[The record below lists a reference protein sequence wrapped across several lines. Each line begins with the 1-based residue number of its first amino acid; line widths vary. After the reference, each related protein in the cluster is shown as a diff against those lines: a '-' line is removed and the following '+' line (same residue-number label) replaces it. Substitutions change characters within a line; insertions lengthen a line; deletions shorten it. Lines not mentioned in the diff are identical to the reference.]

1 MSTQEIDERICD
13 SAITLAFSVLGKRW
27 NGMILGVLGSGS
39 ASFVSLRKAVSGIS
53 DTVLSDRLVELVE
66 AGLVR
71 REVAEGHPSPSATN
85 SPPRERKSCRPSQN
99 SAPGPNGTC
108 ILRAETSA
116 ARMRANLTAP

>member
-1 MSTQEIDERICD
+1 MPESETDVQACD

-39 ASFVSLRKAVSGIS
+39 ASFVALRKAVGGIS

-71 REVAEGHPSPSATN
+71 RDVAEG
-85 SPPRERKSCRPSQN
+85 PPVAVSYELTT
-99 SAPGPNGTC
+99 AG
-108 ILRAETSA
+108 AELVPTIEELASW
-116 ARMRANLTAP
+116 ARRNLHH

>member
-1 MSTQEIDERICD
+1 MSESESDVHICD

-27 NGMILGVLGSGS
+27 NGMILGVLGSGR

-71 REVAEGHPSPSATN
+71 RNVAEGPPVTVSYELTTAGADLVPTIEELGAWARRNLHPHP
-85 SPPRERKSCRPSQN
+85 
-99 SAPGPNGTC
+99 
-108 ILRAETSA
+108 
-116 ARMRANLTAP
+116 